1 MDCAQEIF
9 KKKQGKLHVKNH
21 SKIWGGLEG

>member
-9 KKKQGKLHVKNH
+9 DEETGKLHVKNH
-21 SKIWGGLEG
+21 LEKWNGLGG